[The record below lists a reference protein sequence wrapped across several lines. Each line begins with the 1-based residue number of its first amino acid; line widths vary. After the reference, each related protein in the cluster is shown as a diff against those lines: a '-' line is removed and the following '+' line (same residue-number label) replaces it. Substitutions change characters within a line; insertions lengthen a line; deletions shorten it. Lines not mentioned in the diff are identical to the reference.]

1 MGLRCEC
8 CNKSVSQQDIWIA
21 FGYNPLCKSC
31 YEDKACRM
39 STQKQI
45 IADMK
50 KDIEHREKM
59 IQSLFKNGEGDYTLL
74 FNERYQ
80 FKNSWGIGNDE
91 TYA

>member
-8 CNKSVSQQDIWIA
+8 CNKSVRQQDIWIA

-31 YEDKACRM
+31 YEDKTCRM

-59 IQSLFKNGEGDYTLL
+59 IQSLFKNGKGDYNLM
-74 FNERYQ
+74 FNEIRKEDTSLEKY
-80 FKNSWGIGNDE
+80 WV
-91 TYA
+91 